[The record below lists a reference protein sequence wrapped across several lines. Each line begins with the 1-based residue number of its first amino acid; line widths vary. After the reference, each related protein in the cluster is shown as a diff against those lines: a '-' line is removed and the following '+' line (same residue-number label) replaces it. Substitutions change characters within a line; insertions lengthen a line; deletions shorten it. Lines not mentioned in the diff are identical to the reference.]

1 MKRVYLLADLKVDN
15 RFTLPE
21 IKFHMRRALSDY
33 INQLEDDDED
43 GITLGEVTLI
53 DVDPREVL
61 GGNTKR

>member
-1 MKRVYLLADLKVDN
+1 MKTVYLLVDLSIDN

-21 IKFHMRRALSDY
+21 IKFHMRQALADY
-33 INQLEDDDED
+33 INNLEDDDED
-43 GITLGEVTLI
+43 GIQLGEVRLV